1 MALAMVLILDLAAT
15 TALTGLC
22 GARALTKGSALRR
35 KRSSRSAKGHA
46 KRQHKRRDQQR
57 YALFHL
63 LTSSPFSSQREN
75 RPTSLSLR

>member
-1 MALAMVLILDLAAT
+1 MALAMVLLLDLAAT

-22 GARALTKGSALRR
+22 GARSLRKGFALRR

-63 LTSSPFSSQREN
+63 LTSSPFSSQSEN
-75 RPTSLSLR
+75 RPTSWQ